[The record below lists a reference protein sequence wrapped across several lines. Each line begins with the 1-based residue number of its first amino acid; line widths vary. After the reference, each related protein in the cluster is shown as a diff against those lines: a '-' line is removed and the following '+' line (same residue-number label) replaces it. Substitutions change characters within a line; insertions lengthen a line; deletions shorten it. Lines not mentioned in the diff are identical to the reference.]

1 MKKLA
6 TLTAIALLGASA
18 LTAHGVPVPNHY
30 SKLGIVTAARKMGKL
45 EDMNAFIK
53 GISCWDEWL
62 ACQVFSDDYPGF
74 DSLTNAV
81 VASGLATSAEICA
94 VLESA
99 RVENEIDRLRALVE
113 SDLRLR
119 EMYHGGRIGQY
130 ILTNE
135 TGRIIRVDLYGD
147 GNAWTNGM
155 TYGVNPLADPEAQK
169 KAIAEAIAKQAEE
182 RERVQAAWEAANLPP
197 DLAALR
203 ARQREAARAAKAEA
217 EEQ

>member
-1 MKKLA
+1 MKRLA

-53 GISCWDEWL
+53 SIGCWDEWL

-81 VASGLATSAEICA
+81 VASGLATSAEVIA
-94 VLESA
+94 VLEAS
-99 RVENEIDRLRALVE
+99 RVENEIYRLRALVE
-113 SDLRLR
+113 SNKSMR
-119 EMYHGGRIGQY
+119 ESYHGGRIGEY
-130 ILTNE
+130 VLTNE
-135 TGRIIRVDLYGD
+135 VGRIIKVDLYGD
-147 GNAWTNGM
+147 GGCYTNGY
-155 TYGVNPLADPEAQK
+155 TYGINPMLDPEARA
-169 KAIAEAIAKQAEE
+169 KAMAEAIAKAAEE

-203 ARQREAARAAKAEA
+203 QRQREAARAAREA
-217 EEQ
+217 ETE

>member
-6 TLTAIALLGASA
+6 TLTAIALVCASTFGAPS
-18 LTAHGVPVPNHY
+18 VPTHY
-30 SKLGIVTAARKMGKL
+30 SKLGIVTAARKMGRL
-45 EDMNAFIK
+45 DAMLTFIQQS
-53 GISCWDEWL
+53 GYWNEWL
-62 ACQVFSDDYPGF
+62 ACQFFSDDYEGF
-74 DSLTNAV
+74 DGITNAV
-81 VASGLATSAEICA
+81 VVAGLATSAEICA